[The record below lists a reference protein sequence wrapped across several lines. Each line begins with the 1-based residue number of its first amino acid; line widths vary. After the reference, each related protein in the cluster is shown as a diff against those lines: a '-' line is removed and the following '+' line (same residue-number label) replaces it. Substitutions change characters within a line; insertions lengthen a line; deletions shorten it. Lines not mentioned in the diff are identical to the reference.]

1 MSQQATARRQTLIK
15 WALGI
20 LMISLSA
27 CPAFASTL
35 TYTFTGNGSGEVIGL
50 FGSDFTNSNFTLTF
64 WENPADVVNAGSG
77 YYRLN
82 DVTGLFQEGWYLLP
96 ISDVTIVVNANSSGG
111 EWGSVNFFNS
121 AFNNGL
127 GFSGSPDLIGYALA
141 SNVGPVW
148 GGAGN
153 LTPTLGGGTFSAGW
167 FDSIEFTS
175 ENLLSFDVSGAPDVS
190 PVPEPATL
198 MLLFTGFAVGAL
210 FLRRKGMAQSTD
222 RVR

>member
-1 MSQQATARRQTLIK
+1 MRMVQKTLARRQTLIK
-15 WALGI
+15 WALGLLI
-20 LMISLSA
+20 VSMSV

-35 TYTFTGNGSGEVIGL
+35 TYTFTGNGSGSVIGL

-64 WENPADVVNAGSG
+64 WENPSDVVSGGPG

-111 EWGSVNFFNS
+111 EWGSVNFFNG

-127 GFSGSPDLIGYALA
+127 GFSNSSELVGYSLA
-141 SNVGPVW
+141 SNIGPVW
-148 GGAGN
+148 GSAGN

-167 FDSIEFTS
+167 FDDIEFTS
-175 ENLLSFDVSGAPDVS
+175 ENSLSFDVSGSA
-190 PVPEPATL
+190 VPEPATL
-198 MLLFTGFAVGAL
+198 MLLFTGFALGAL
-210 FLRRKGMAQSTD
+210 FLRRKGMTSSD